1 MAKTKDNKVRHAVE
15 SLISAFLFV
24 FQHIPVVGPWMGPM
38 CIPFAT
44 YILSTLWV
52 YPDFLDSTAQLLFF
66 SGRLMFGRIVAIAG
80 LVIFLIALIQFING
94 RGRLVRSGLYSV
106 VRHPQY
112 FGITVIALGISMMC
126 IQYSGLHPKFLN
138 IWLIQI
144 FGYVLLASYEER
156 HVLREYEKEYSQ
168 YKQKVSFILP
178 IPRLTR
184 IPESVSTMM
193 VALIVAF
200 LLTLL

>member
-1 MAKTKDNKVRHAVE
+1 MLKAKDSKVRHAVE

-38 CIPFAT
+38 CIPLGT

-52 YPDFLDSTAQLLFF
+52 YPDFLDSTAHLLFF

-80 LVIFLIALIQFING
+80 FVIFLIALIQFING
-94 RGRLVRSGLYSV
+94 RGGLITSGLYSV

-112 FGITVIALGISMMC
+112 FGLVVMTLGISMMC
-126 IQYSGLHPKFLN
+126 IQYSGVHPEFVN
-138 IWLIQI
+138 IWLIQM

-156 HVLREYEKEYSQ
+156 YLLREYEKEYSQ
-168 YKQKVSFILP
+168 YRQEASFILP
-178 IPRLTR
+178 IPRVTK
-184 IPESVSTMM
+184 IPEPLSTMT
-193 VALIVAF
+193 VALIIAF